1 MALHVDIFE
10 NPKPRGE
17 LWLCAVT
24 QPKREF
30 CAAAHLELADFD
42 CYLPITQVTQLGIKR
57 LIPLFSGY
65 LFVKLCDKYPKLRG
79 VDGISGIIAQDNE
92 PIVIRSPVIAE
103 LRARETAGIIPTE
116 RTPINAVKGFFPGEA
131 VRLTGGAQGGL
142 FGTFERM
149 LGRHRAS
156 VQVARFGRTTAV
168 NVSIGGLA
176 SAAN

>member
-1 MALHVDIFE
+1 M
-10 NPKPRGE
+10 
-17 LWLCAVT
+17 T

-30 CAAAHLELADFD
+30 CAAANLELADFD
-42 CYLPITQVTQLGIKR
+42 CYLPITQVTQCSVKR

-79 VDGISGIIAQDNE
+79 IDGISGLITQDNE

-103 LRARETAGIIPTE
+103 LRSRETAGIIPTE
-116 RTPINAVKGFFPGEA
+116 HAPNATPRGFAPGDA
-131 VRLTGGAQGGL
+131 VRLIDGAQAGL
-142 FGTFERM
+142 FGTVERL
-149 LGRHRAS
+149 LGRHRAR
-156 VQVARFGRTTAV
+156 VQVALFGRTAPV

>member
-17 LWLCAVT
+17 LWICAVT

-30 CAAAHLELADFD
+30 CAAANLELADFAV
-42 CYLPITQVTQLGIKR
+42 YLPITQVTQSGVKR

-65 LFVKLCDKYPKLRG
+65 LFVKLCEKYPKLRG
-79 VDGISGIIAQDNE
+79 IDGVSGIIAQDDE
-92 PIVIRSPVIAE
+92 PIVIKSPIIAE
-103 LRARETAGIIPTE
+103 LRSRETAGIIPTE
-116 RTPINAVKGFFPGEA
+116 RAPNTAARGFTPGEA
-131 VRLTGGAQGGL
+131 VRLIGGAQAGL

-156 VQVARFGRTTAV
+156 VQVALFGRTAQV
-168 NVSIGGLA
+168 NVSVGGLA
-176 SAAN
+176 SVSS